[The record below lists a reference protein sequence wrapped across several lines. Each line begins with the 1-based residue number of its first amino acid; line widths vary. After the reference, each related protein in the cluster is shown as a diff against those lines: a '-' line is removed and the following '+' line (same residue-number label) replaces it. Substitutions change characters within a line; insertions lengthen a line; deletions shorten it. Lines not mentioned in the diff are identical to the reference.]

1 MKLRVYRLSLGAA
14 VSSKLVTR
22 MQRLSGPAY
31 RIETERTSLRCL
43 EPRHA
48 ASMSAAIEQSLAH
61 LRPWMSW
68 TLHEPLGFEQ
78 RVERMRTNRGHF
90 DLGSDYIYGIFAKD
104 ERELYGVMAL
114 KQSTTVDERELGY
127 WLHVA
132 HVGKGLAYEA
142 GLAAVRV
149 GFELE
154 ALDAIEIRTDP
165 ENLRSARIAE
175 RLGFAGPLVD
185 PLSHAAPDG
194 ARRDTHVYS
203 LARVQYVLSPA
214 KRCNIAAY
222 DVLDRPL
229 I

>member
-1 MKLRVYRLSLGAA
+1 ME
-14 VSSKLVTR
+14 
-22 MQRLSGPAY
+22 RLSGPAY

-43 EPRHA
+43 EPQHA
-48 ASMSAAIEQSLAH
+48 ARVSEAIAQSLLH
-61 LRPWMSW
+61 LRPWMAW
-68 TLHEPLGFEQ
+68 AVHEPLTYEK

-90 DLGSDYIYGIFAKD
+90 DLGADYVYGIFSKD
-104 ERELYGVMAL
+104 QSELYGVMAL

-132 HVGKGLAYEA
+132 QVGKGLAYEA

-154 ALDAIEIRTDP
+154 GLDAIEIRTDP
-165 ENLRSARIAE
+165 LNLRSARTAE

-185 PLSHAAPDG
+185 PLSYVAPDG

-214 KRCNIAAY
+214 KRCRIDAY
-222 DVLDRPL
+222 DVLERQL
-229 I
+229 L